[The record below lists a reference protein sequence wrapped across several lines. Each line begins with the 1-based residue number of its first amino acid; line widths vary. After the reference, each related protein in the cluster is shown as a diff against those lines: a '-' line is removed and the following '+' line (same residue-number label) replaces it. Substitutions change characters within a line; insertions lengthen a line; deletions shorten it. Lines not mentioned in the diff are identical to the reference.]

1 MQSKVCEAKG
11 EADVDGGHLAVWSWV
26 GQAHLQRCAGK
37 QMTQT
42 NEVQGKEATFGLKGQ
57 REKLVSKRAVL
68 CVQNPS
74 QYHLLS
80 GQDRR
85 TAAEAGLRQAALGG
99 KFMKRPLTLVTL
111 QPSSSGN

>member
-1 MQSKVCEAKG
+1 MQSKVCKAKG
-11 EADVDGGHLAVWSWV
+11 EADVDGGHLAVCSWV
-26 GQAHLQRCAGK
+26 GQAHLQRRAGK

-42 NEVQGKEATFGLKGQ
+42 NEVQGKEATIGLNGQ

-80 GQDRR
+80 GHSTGGWQQRLGSGRR
-85 TAAEAGLRQAALGG
+85 PWEENL
-99 KFMKRPLTLVTL
+99 
-111 QPSSSGN
+111 